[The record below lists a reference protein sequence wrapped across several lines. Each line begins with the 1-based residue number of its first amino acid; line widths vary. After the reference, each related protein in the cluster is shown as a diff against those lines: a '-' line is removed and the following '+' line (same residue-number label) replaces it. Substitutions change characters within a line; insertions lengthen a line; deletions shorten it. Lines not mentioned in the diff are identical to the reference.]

1 MLVEAC
7 ADCHA
12 WGVTRTTG
20 WLCKGCSG
28 WRAAHPRIAGCRSC
42 GRQRHVDD
50 DQACRLCRKQRS
62 FILATGDRGVDL
74 VTANRHGQQLFLAD
88 MFHRRHRAGRDTA
101 VEHTVRPTVAAPIRS
116 TPPPV
121 TPVGHRQLVLLELPR
136 DLPAG
141 LRYGFPPPPDPRM
154 HAALAAMTAAHAVGH
169 GWSRSVTET
178 VQRAMRVLL
187 GTQDTPGAPI
197 MASTVLELTAIELP
211 VRPVLDVLAVA
222 GMLEDDR
229 VPAVLRWA
237 ATQIATLPAPMRHE
251 LEVWMQVMR
260 EGNPTTPRIAPRSD
274 RTLHSQLGFA
284 LPTLRRWA
292 RVHTSLREI
301 GRDDVLAALP
311 AAGTARSTTLQG
323 LRSIFRVLKARK
335 LVFVN
340 PTVRIGA
347 PHPHRAIPGP
357 IELDRLRN
365 LLIIDPANPTR
376 AALAALLAF
385 HAVRV
390 HQIIALQLT
399 DARDGRLHLP
409 DRIVPL
415 AGPVRERLR
424 AYLDHRQRC
433 WPGTANPHL
442 FIHYRNATTTTAST
456 PWWIRRQLGMSAQAI
471 RQDRILQEAHATGGD
486 VRMLCELFGLS
497 VAGATHYAAGV
508 DGQDAA
514 AADDGSLS

>member
-1 MLVEAC
+1 
-7 ADCHA
+7 
-12 WGVTRTTG
+12 
-20 WLCKGCSG
+20 
-28 WRAAHPRIAGCRSC
+28 
-42 GRQRHVDD
+42 
-50 DQACRLCRKQRS
+50 
-62 FILATGDRGVDL
+62 
-74 VTANRHGQQLFLAD
+74 
-88 MFHRRHRAGRDTA
+88 
-101 VEHTVRPTVAAPIRS
+101 
-116 TPPPV
+116 
-121 TPVGHRQLVLLELPR
+121 
-136 DLPAG
+136 
-141 LRYGFPPPPDPRM
+141 
-154 HAALAAMTAAHAVGH
+154 
-169 GWSRSVTET
+169 
-178 VQRAMRVLL
+178 VQRALRILL

-197 MASTVLELTAIELP
+197 AASTVLELTAIELP
-211 VRPVLDVLAVA
+211 VRPALEVLAAA
-222 GMLEDDR
+222 GLLADDR

-237 ATQIATLPAPMRHE
+237 ATQIASLPAPMRCE

-274 RTLHSQLGFA
+274 RTLHSQLSFA

-292 RVHTSLREI
+292 REHTSLREI

-311 AAGTARSTTLQG
+311 AAGTPRSTTLQG

-340 PTVRIGA
+340 PTARIGA
-347 PHPHRAIPGP
+347 PNPHRAIPGP
-357 IELDRLRN
+357 IELDRLRS
-365 LLIIDPANPTR
+365 LLIIDPASPTR

-385 HAVRV
+385 HALRV

-424 AYLDHRQRC
+424 AYLDHRQQC
-433 WPGTANPHL
+433 WPATANPHL

-497 VAGATHYAAGV
+497 VAGASHYAAGV
-508 DGQDAA
+508 DGQDALA
-514 AADDGSLS
+514 TRDSPLS